1 MEVMIAVTLQ
11 VSRGVLLA
19 VALVFHIAVGADIA
33 IVFLW
38 FAVAVG
44 SIEFICSKYFAYGV
58 LPWEVPIRK

>member
-11 VSRGVLLA
+11 ASRGVLLA

-33 IVFLW
+33 IVLLW

-44 SIEFICSKYFAYGV
+44 SVESICSKYFAYGV
-58 LPWEVPIRK
+58 LPW